1 MKAFFANP
9 IVHAVVVAL
18 VFVVTYVVT
27 AGGAWQSVTLGSIAA
42 GALHYLTTLE

>member
-9 IVHAVVVAL
+9 VVHTVLVAL
-18 VFVVTYVVT
+18 VFVITYVVT